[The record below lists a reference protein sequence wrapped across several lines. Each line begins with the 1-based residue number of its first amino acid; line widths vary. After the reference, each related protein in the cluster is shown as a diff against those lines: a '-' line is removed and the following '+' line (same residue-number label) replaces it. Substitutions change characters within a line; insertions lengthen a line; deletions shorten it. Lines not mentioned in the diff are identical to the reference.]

1 MKSRKRIY
9 IPDVYIGLLVLPV
22 IGIIA
27 LITGWALPL
36 VMTIVKFFHH
46 N

>member
-9 IPDVYIGLLVLPV
+9 IPDVYFGLLALPV

-27 LITGWALPL
+27 LITDWTLPW
-36 VMTIVKFFHH
+36 VMAIVKFFHH
-46 N
+46 G